1 MGHLEDIVMDSQGN
15 LYVINGNPGVLFKV
29 LPNGSVLEHARGFVN
44 PISLAVDKDDN
55 IYVSN
60 NNNSWGNI
68 RCGTSYISKVDA
80 SGECKHIHQ
89 QHKPAPWHYH

>member
-1 MGHLEDIVMDSQGN
+1 MGEVTTYARIPSGHLEDMAMDNQGN

-29 LPNGSVLEHARGFVN
+29 FPDGSVIEHARGFVN

-60 NNNSWGNI
+60 NNNTWGNI
-68 RCGTSYISKVDA
+68 RCG
-80 SGECKHIHQ
+80 
-89 QHKPAPWHYH
+89 APTYQR